1 MHITDYTLYGAIT
14 LILSM
19 IFSMGGSGSGI
30 ALIPVLS
37 FLGLDFLY
45 AKAYGLFA
53 GATTTITSSVMNI
66 KRGVVNIKEALP
78 IAIAMLIF
86 APIGA
91 YLSKYINQE
100 LVKILFMVLLFY
112 SASMMLFG
120 KKKAVFKVSS
130 KLVLFFVG
138 SFVGISAGLLGI
150 GGGNILIPL
159 LVMLGFEPK
168 KVATSVSFI
177 VPFSA
182 LSSFAT
188 YASIINLDYKL
199 LATIAICAIIG
210 GYIGNYMMQFKLNQ
224 KQVKKLLAFMLYV
237 LAFKMLWVLFL

>member
-1 MHITDYTLYGAIT
+1 
-14 LILSM
+14 
-19 IFSMGGSGSGI
+19 
-30 ALIPVLS
+30 
-37 FLGLDFLY
+37 
-45 AKAYGLFA
+45 
-53 GATTTITSSVMNI
+53 
-66 KRGVVNIKEALP
+66 
-78 IAIAMLIF
+78 
-86 APIGA
+86 
-91 YLSKYINQE
+91 
-100 LVKILFMVLLFY
+100 
-112 SASMMLFG
+112 
-120 KKKAVFKVSS
+120 
-130 KLVLFFVG
+130 
-138 SFVGISAGLLGI
+138 
-150 GGGNILIPL
+150 
-159 LVMLGFEPK
+159 MLGFEPK